1 MLTSEHFEN
10 LIKKMGGNPDTLP
23 DNLLTTYLEY
33 LCACATAPEGVTTF
47 TDSGNGDLALNGAT
61 GQTGKRFLQ
70 SMVFPGLT
78 SKYISAIHNGT
89 FSDPYGIKVG
99 SGASLVDAINA
110 LTEPGIY
117 TVYQNRA
124 STDAPDGA
132 KAINSSFRGLACLSQ
147 INKHYAFI
155 FMVDQAS
162 NFYVQYVQGDV
173 GGGWKNDV
181 PSRKSRTGVEKPE
194 HAYDQGRRKHICLR
208 RKRSGHHRN
217 VKCKG

>member
-1 MLTSEHFEN
+1 MTTGEHFEN
-10 LIKKMGGNPDTLP
+10 LIKKMGGNPDQLP

-78 SKYISAIHNGT
+78 SKYISALHNGT
-89 FSDPYGIKVG
+89 FSDPYGIKVE

-117 TVYQNRA
+117 TIYQNRA
-124 STDAPDGA
+124 STDVPDGA
-132 KAINSSFRGLACLSQ
+132 KAINSSLRGLACLSQ

-155 FMVDQAS
+155 FMIDQAS

-173 GGGWKNDV
+173 GGGWKTMFQAEKAEQGL
-181 PSRKSRTGVEKPE
+181 KSPNALTIKVGGNTYV
-194 HAYDQGRRKHICLR
+194 YDGSEAVTIEM
-208 RKRSGHHRN
+208 
-217 VKCKG
+217 

>member
-1 MLTSEHFEN
+1 MTTSEHYEN

-33 LCACATAPEGVTTF
+33 LCQCASAPEGVTTF

-78 SKYISAIHNGT
+78 SKYINALHNGT

-117 TVYQNRA
+117 TIYQNRA
-124 STDAPDGA
+124 STDVPDGA
-132 KAINSSFRGLACLSQ
+132 KAINSSLRGIACLSQ
-147 INKHYAFI
+147 ITTHYAFI

-162 NFYVQYVQGDV
+162 NFYVQYVQSDV
-173 GGGWKNDV
+173 GGGWKTMFQAEKAEQGL
-181 PSRKSRTGVEKPE
+181 KSPNALTIKVGETTYV
-194 HAYDQGRRKHICLR
+194 YDGSEAVTIEM
-208 RKRSGHHRN
+208 
-217 VKCKG
+217 

>member
-1 MLTSEHFEN
+1 MTTGEHFEN

-33 LCACATAPEGVTTF
+33 LCACASAPEGVTTF
-47 TDSGNGDLALNGAT
+47 TDSGNGDFALNGAT

-132 KAINSSFRGLACLSQ
+132 KAINSSLRGLACLSQ

-162 NFYVQYVQGDV
+162 NFYIQYVQGDV
-173 GGGWKNDV
+173 GGGWKTMFQTEKAEQGL
-181 PSRKSRTGVEKPE
+181 KSPNTLTIKVGGNTYV
-194 HAYDQGRRKHICLR
+194 YDGSEAVTIEM
-208 RKRSGHHRN
+208 
-217 VKCKG
+217 

>member
-1 MLTSEHFEN
+1 MTTSEHFEN

-23 DNLLTTYLEY
+23 DNLLSTYLEY
-33 LCACATAPEGVTTF
+33 LCECASAPEGVTTF

-70 SMVFPGLT
+70 PMVFPGLT
-78 SKYISAIHNGT
+78 SKYISALHNGT
-89 FSDPYGIKVG
+89 FADPYGIKVG

-117 TVYQNRA
+117 TIYQNRA
-124 STDAPDGA
+124 STDVPDGA
-132 KAINSSFRGLACLSQ
+132 KAINSSLRGLACLSQ

-162 NFYVQYVQGDV
+162 NFYIQYVQGDV
-173 GGGWKNDV
+173 GGGWKTMFQAEKAEQGL
-181 PSRKSRTGVEKPE
+181 KSPNTLTIKVGGNTYV
-194 HAYDQGRRKHICLR
+194 YDGSEAVTIEM
-208 RKRSGHHRN
+208 
-217 VKCKG
+217 

>member
-1 MLTSEHFEN
+1 MTTGEHFEN

-33 LCACATAPEGVTTF
+33 LCQCASAPEGVTTF

-78 SKYISAIHNGT
+78 SKYISALHNGT

-99 SGASLVDAINA
+99 SGASLVAAINA

-117 TVYQNRA
+117 TIYQNRA
-124 STDAPDGA
+124 STDVPDGA
-132 KAINSSFRGLACLSQ
+132 KAINSSLRGLACLSQ

-162 NFYVQYVQGDV
+162 NFYIQYVQGDV
-173 GGGWKNDV
+173 GGGWKTMFQAEKAEQGL
-181 PSRKSRTGVEKPE
+181 KSPNALTIKVGGNTYV
-194 HAYDQGRRKHICLR
+194 YDGSEAVTIEM
-208 RKRSGHHRN
+208 
-217 VKCKG
+217 

>member
-70 SMVFPGLT
+70 SMVFPGLA
-78 SKYISAIHNGT
+78 SKYISALHNGT

-110 LTEPGIY
+110 LTEPGVY

-124 STDAPDGA
+124 STDAPSGA
-132 KAINSSFRGLACLSQ
+132 KAINSSLRGLACLSQ

-155 FMVDQAS
+155 FMIDQAS
-162 NFYVQYVQGDV
+162 NFYVQYVQSDV
-173 GGGWKNDV
+173 GGGWKTMFQAEKAEQGL
-181 PSRKSRTGVEKPE
+181 KSPNALTIKVGGNTYV
-194 HAYDQGRRKHICLR
+194 YDGSEAVTIEM
-208 RKRSGHHRN
+208 
-217 VKCKG
+217 

>member
-23 DNLLTTYLEY
+23 DNLLTTYPEY

-132 KAINSSFRGLACLSQ
+132 KAINSSLRGLACLSQ

-173 GGGWKNDV
+173 GGGWKTMFQAEKAEQGL
-181 PSRKSRTGVEKPE
+181 KSPNTLTIKVGGNTYV
-194 HAYDQGRRKHICLR
+194 YDGSEAVTIEM
-208 RKRSGHHRN
+208 
-217 VKCKG
+217 

>member
-1 MLTSEHFEN
+1 MT
-10 LIKKMGGNPDTLP
+10 TP

-78 SKYISAIHNGT
+78 SKYISALHNGT
-89 FSDPYGIKVG
+89 IPDPYGIKVG
-99 SGASLVDAINA
+99 SGESLVDAINA
-110 LTEPGIY
+110 LTEPGVY

-132 KAINSSFRGLACLSQ
+132 KAINSSLRGLACLSQ

-155 FMVDQAS
+155 FMIDQAS
-162 NFYVQYVQGDV
+162 NFYVQYVQSDV
-173 GGGWKNDV
+173 GGGWKTMFQAEKAEQGL
-181 PSRKSRTGVEKPE
+181 KSPNALTIKVGGNTYV
-194 HAYDQGRRKHICLR
+194 YDGSEAVTIEM
-208 RKRSGHHRN
+208 
-217 VKCKG
+217 

>member
-23 DNLLTTYLEY
+23 DNLLTTYLKY
-33 LCACATAPEGVTTF
+33 LCECASAPEGVTTF

-78 SKYISAIHNGT
+78 SKYISALHNGT

-99 SGASLVDAINA
+99 GGASLVDAVNA
-110 LTEPGIY
+110 LTEPGLY

-124 STDAPDGA
+124 STDVPPDA
-132 KAINSSFRGLACLSQ
+132 KAINSSLRGLVCLSQ

-162 NFYVQYVQGDV
+162 NFYIQYVQSDV
-173 GGGWKNDV
+173 GGGWKTMF
-181 PSRKSRTGVEKPE
+181 PAEKAEQGLKSPNALTIKVGENTYVFDGSEAVTIE
-194 HAYDQGRRKHICLR
+194 I
-208 RKRSGHHRN
+208 
-217 VKCKG
+217 